1 MKEINTINS
10 LALTFFI
17 IIVTMLISL
26 NNRTINS
33 TIITIEKGMSLS
45 AVSELLYEKNVIVNQ
60 DVFKAKAI
68 LRGLASKVPTGK
80 FLLEGKVSD
89 KVLIDLIFKKG
100 PIKLKLMIPEGL
112 QSDQL
117 FKNINTLLKT
127 DYDFKKYFSSE
138 EIIQDFNI
146 EGQTL
151 EGYLYPDTYY
161 LYHDSSPAE
170 IIDILI
176 TEFWKQFDKNL
187 LNRANQLGFSVH
199 EVVTLA

>member
-1 MKEINTINS
+1 
-10 LALTFFI
+10 
-17 IIVTMLISL
+17 
-26 NNRTINS
+26 
-33 TIITIEKGMSLS
+33 MSLS

-138 EIIQDFNI
+138 IIIQDFNI
-146 EGQTL
+146 EVQTL
-151 EGYLYPDTYY
+151 CSFEG
-161 LYHDSSPAE
+161 H
-170 IIDILI
+170 
-176 TEFWKQFDKNL
+176 
-187 LNRANQLGFSVH
+187 
-199 EVVTLA
+199 

>member
-17 IIVTMLISL
+17 IIVTILLSL

-127 DYDFKKYFSSE
+127 DYDFKKYFSTE
-138 EIIQDFNI
+138 EIIQDYNI

-151 EGYLYPDTYY
+151 VG
-161 LYHDSSPAE
+161 
-170 IIDILI
+170 
-176 TEFWKQFDKNL
+176 
-187 LNRANQLGFSVH
+187 
-199 EVVTLA
+199 